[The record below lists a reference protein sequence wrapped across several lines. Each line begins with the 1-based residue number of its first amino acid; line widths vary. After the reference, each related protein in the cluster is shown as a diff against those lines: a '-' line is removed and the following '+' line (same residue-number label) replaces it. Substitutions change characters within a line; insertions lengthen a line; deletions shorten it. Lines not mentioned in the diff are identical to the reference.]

1 MCTDGGAS
9 QTCAL
14 GVVCGRTS
22 PTACTDMNWAQWP
35 MPNGPADVSDGAANP
50 ASYTDNGD
58 GTVTDKVTGLMW
70 EKGSSGPYAS
80 WSQAVAH
87 CPTLTLGGHND
98 WRLPTRIELLSLFD
112 YGAVGSTLTPSIDTK
127 YFPMTASNLHWT
139 STPRPGP
146 APTQAFALDFS
157 QGNAGYR
164 LMTTSAYAMCVR

>member
-1 MCTDGGAS
+1 
-9 QTCAL
+9 
-14 GVVCGRTS
+14 
-22 PTACTDMNWAQWP
+22 

-58 GTVTDKVTGLMW
+58 GTVTDKITGLMW

-98 WRLPTRIELLSLFD
+98 WRLPTRIELLSLVD
-112 YGAVGSTLTPSIDTK
+112 YGVGGDLSGPRLLINTK

-139 STPRPGP
+139 LTPRPGP
-146 APTQAFALDFS
+146 APTEAFVLDFNA
-157 QGNAGYR
+157 GNAHYQT
-164 LMTTSAYAMCVR
+164 MTLTSAYAMCVR